1 MRTPEEMRDFDW
13 VKGRAA
19 CSIETV
25 FEKLRIDVESDIKT
39 RNAVN
44 ERTQGPPQ
52 VFTIVNNDA
61 SFKVLTA
68 AGTRQSGVKFSLGD
82 KAITVTDSHGTTMF
96 EATITLNDEGECRLK
111 VNGLE
116 RETWQV
122 RRTALE
128 HLFFG
133 T

>member
-1 MRTPEEMRDFDW
+1 MKTGNEMSDFNW

-19 CSIETV
+19 CSLGMV
-25 FEKLRIDVESDIKT
+25 FEKLKIDVESDIKT
-39 RNAVN
+39 RNALN

-52 VFTIVNNDA
+52 VFTMVSNDA

-68 AGTRQSGVKFSLGD
+68 AGTRQSGVKFTLGD
-82 KAITVTDSHGTTMF
+82 KAITVADSHGTTVF

-111 VNGLE
+111 VNGVE